1 MNHSN
6 VRSAGADDALNLTPV
21 RKMSLEDAL
30 EYIGEDKL
38 AEITSRSI
46 WLRKKVLEPGIRK

>member
-30 EYIGEDKL
+30 EYIGEDEL
-38 AEITSRSI
+38 VEITPEPIR
-46 WLRKKVLEPGIRK
+46 LREKVFELGMRK